1 MAKRWYVVR
10 VQSGREGT
18 VQTALTRRLKTEGR
32 ESVVPRV
39 LVPMEVVT
47 ELKAGKKR
55 TRKKKLYPGYVL
67 LEVEEDAEGKVP
79 RDVWFLVR
87 ETAGVGDFV
96 GPHGS
101 PEPLDAGEVDRLLA
115 SMQRDEERAPQLKIA
130 LKPGDSV
137 KIKEGPLESFEGKV
151 DEVIPA
157 KGIVD
162 RGPSD
167 PGYAPLVA
175 EDFVGATAQLAN
187 DPVHNYLPQLVTS
200 LYPPV

>member
-1 MAKRWYVVR
+1 MARRWYVVR

-18 VQTALTRRLKTEGR
+18 VQTSLTRRLKIAGR
-32 ESVVPRV
+32 EEIVPRV

-47 ELKAGKKR
+47 ELKGGKKR

-67 LEVEEDAEGKVP
+67 LEIEEDKDNSVP

-101 PEPLDAGEVDRLLA
+101 PEPLAQDEVDRLLQ
-115 SMQRDEERAPQLKIA
+115 SMETSEEKAPQVNISMKA
-130 LKPGDSV
+130 GDAV
-137 KIKEGPLESFEGKV
+137 KIKEGPLESFEGVV

-157 KGIVD
+157 KGIV
-162 RGPSD
+162 RVTVTIFGR
-167 PGYAPLVA
+167 
-175 EDFVGATAQLAN
+175 AT
-187 DPVHNYLPQLVTS
+187 PVELEYWQVES
-200 LYPPV
+200 V

>member
-1 MAKRWYVVR
+1 MARRWYVVR

-18 VQTALTRRLKTEGR
+18 VQTSLTRRLKIAGKEAD
-32 ESVVPRV
+32 VPRV

-47 ELKAGKKR
+47 ELKGGRKR

-67 LEVEEDAEGKVP
+67 VEIEQGDDGSVP

-101 PEPLDAGEVDRLLA
+101 PEPLAQDEVDRLLQ
-115 SMQRDEERAPQLKIA
+115 SMEQDEEKAPQVKISM
-130 LKPGDSV
+130 KPGESV
-137 KIKEGPLESFEGKV
+137 KIKEGPLESFEGIV

-157 KGIVD
+157 KGIV
-162 RGPSD
+162 RVTVTIFGR
-167 PGYAPLVA
+167 
-175 EDFVGATAQLAN
+175 AT
-187 DPVHNYLPQLVTS
+187 PVELEYWQVE
-200 LYPPV
+200 PV